1 MSEAG
6 RTMFIGPED
15 GLNCSFQW
23 GGDCVRAVL
32 RSDVGRK
39 RKNNED
45 SCMALVPDESADMER
60 RGLLFGVAD
69 GMGGASAGE
78 HASRLALQC
87 LAEGYYD
94 PAFHGGTPQALRAA
108 IELANMTVF
117 EESEDNPAYSGM
129 GTTMSAVAVMGNW
142 AYLAQVG
149 DSRVYLL
156 RQEPGIRQL
165 TDDHS
170 LVAEQMRNGLLNEDE
185 AKNHSLKNLITRA
198 VGIKDAVDVD
208 LFALELLPGDRLLLC
223 SDGLSNMVPD
233 ALILSTA
240 NGTVDLEAAVEGLVN
255 EALEAGG
262 LDNITVLLLEVT
274 GPPPRTHYQA
284 GGQKLAFG
292 NEGLF
297 RRMRNWF
304 S

>member
-23 GGDCVRAVL
+23 GGEYVRVIL

-45 SCMALVPDESADMER
+45 SCMVLAPGEQEDMER
-60 RGLLFGVAD
+60 RGILFAVAD

-94 PAFHGGTPQALRAA
+94 PGFHGGTPQALRAA

-117 EESEDNPAYSGM
+117 EESEDNPAYAGM

-142 AYLAQVG
+142 GYIAQVG
-149 DSRVYLL
+149 DSRVYLV
-156 RQEPGIRQL
+156 RQELGIRQI

-208 LFALELLPGDRLLLC
+208 LFALELQPGDRLLVC
-223 SDGLSNMVPD
+223 SDGLSNMVQD
-233 ALILSTA
+233 GLMLSTA
-240 NGTVDLEAAVEGLVN
+240 TGAADLEGAVEGLVN

-274 GPPPRTHYQA
+274 APPPRTYYQA
-284 GGQKLAFG
+284 GGQKLTFG

-304 S
+304 H

>member
-23 GGDCVRAVL
+23 GGDYVRAVL

-45 SCMALVPDESADMER
+45 SCMVFAPDDAAHVER
-60 RGLLFGVAD
+60 RGFLFGVAD

-87 LAEGYYD
+87 LADGYYD
-94 PAFHGGTPQALRAA
+94 EAFHGGTPQSLRAA

-117 EESEDNPAYSGM
+117 EESEDNPAYAGM

-142 AYLAQVG
+142 GYLAQVG
-149 DSRVYLL
+149 DSRVYLM
-156 RQEPGIRQL
+156 RQELGIRQL

-208 LFALELLPGDRLLLC
+208 LFALELHPGDRILLC

-233 ALILSTA
+233 GLILSTVTGA
-240 NGTVDLEAAVEGLVN
+240 ADLEGAVEGLVN

-262 LDNITVLLLEVT
+262 LDNITVLMLEVT
-274 GPPPRTHYQA
+274 GAPPRTHYQA
-284 GGQKLAFG
+284 GGQKLTFG

-297 RRMRNWF
+297 RRMRGWF

>member
-6 RTMFIGPED
+6 RTVFIGPED

-23 GGDCVRAVL
+23 GGAYLRTVL
-32 RSDVGRK
+32 RSDVGKK

-45 SCMALVPDESADMER
+45 SCMVLAPEDDARIER
-60 RGLLFGVAD
+60 RGFLFAVAD

-78 HASRLALQC
+78 HASRIALNC
-87 LAEGYYD
+87 LADGYYD
-94 PAFHGGTPQALRAA
+94 DSFHGGTPQALRAA

-117 EESEDNPAYSGM
+117 EEAEDNPAYSGM

-149 DSRVYLL
+149 DSRIYLV
-156 RQEPGIRQL
+156 RQGLGIRQL

-170 LVAEQMRNGLLNEDE
+170 LVAEQMRNGLLNEAE

-198 VGIKDAVDVD
+198 VGIKDSVEVD
-208 LFALELLPGDRLLLC
+208 LFALELQPGDHILLC

-233 ALILSTA
+233 DLIL
-240 NGTVDLEAAVEGLVN
+240 GTVSAAADPGQAVEGLVG

-262 LDNITVLLLEVT
+262 LDNITVLLFQVE
-274 GPPPRTHYQA
+274 GAPPRTYYQA
-284 GGQKLAFG
+284 GGQKLTFG